1 MAHPE
6 KRYERLSQDD
16 DSSVNGRLEE
26 AILAESLSGQDN
38 GRHGIF
44 KNLVILVGFVF
55 SFDLKLSIKYEQVE
69 FDPRFEGEKSPYMGD
84 PSPMVD
90 KLWYDLAARSGAISK
105 E

>member
-26 AILAESLSGQDN
+26 AILAESLNGRDN

-44 KNLVILVGFVF
+44 KNLVILVGFIF
-55 SFDLKLSIKYEQVE
+55 SCTACFL
-69 FDPRFEGEKSPYMGD
+69 FG
-84 PSPMVD
+84 
-90 KLWYDLAARSGAISK
+90 RSWSHGKDVGHIDTAWG
-105 E
+105 